1 MVTRRRQSAV
11 SAVSSE
17 MLLLSLLRLLRNDNE
32 DREIETEVGRDHR
45 ESLSRRRT
53 SLPGRWE
60 AHKKIA
66 RQAANSVIFSFPERT
81 VRCGTADKDTQTN
94 HLLDPL
100 KELNNFIKK
109 IMTHSIIV

>member
-60 AHKKIA
+60 AHKKNS
-66 RQAANSVIFSFPERT
+66 QAGSQLSYFQLPGENCAVWNS
-81 VRCGTADKDTQTN
+81 
-94 HLLDPL
+94 
-100 KELNNFIKK
+100 
-109 IMTHSIIV
+109 